1 MLGMHGGFVD
11 NTGDFSIAAA
21 MVILPHVIGG
31 TEVYDQPS
39 AWTTVIE
46 NSDLVVLWGATL
58 FKNNQIGWEPTDHTA
73 YEFMQ
78 KLKEKGTKVISI
90 DPRKTD
96 AAKYF
101 DAEWVAP
108 RPNTDT
114 ALMLALAL
122 AHTLYAEKLYDEK
135 FVNTYTVGFKKFLP
149 YLLGQ
154 KDGQPKTPEWAEK
167 ITTVPADDIRKL
179 ARRMA
184 KGRTMIMSGWAIQR
198 QDHGE
203 QPYWMLVALAAMRG
217 QIGLPGGG
225 FGLSY
230 HYANGGSL
238 TAKHASLGGIDAG
251 ENAVKEQVPYA
262 HGLNDMLLNP
272 GGSVDYNGEKIT
284 YPDIRLIYWA
294 GGNPFSHQMDR
305 NKQIKAWQK
314 PETII
319 VNEPFWSNTAKF
331 ADIVLPANTT
341 FERNDVVSA
350 SEYSGRFVVA
360 MPQLVEPQY
369 ESKSDFDIFTAI
381 SDRLGF
387 KDKFTGGKTE
397 MQWIESIYG
406 EAMTGAKKLNI
417 DMPAFDAFWKGD
429 GYFEFPVPEEA
440 KKYTRFSDYRA
451 DPIANALGTP
461 SDKIEILSL
470 EIEKFGYDDCPPHPT
485 WIEPTEWL
493 GSEETKKHPLHI
505 ISPHPK
511 YRLHSQMDNTWLRDT
526 YEVAGREPLW
536 MNPEDAKARG
546 IGSGDVVRAFNDR
559 GALLAGAIV
568 TDRIRQGV
576 VMLHEGA
583 WYDPDRPGE
592 VGALCKH
599 GNINLVTLDKGTSK
613 LAQGNIANT
622 ALVEVEITGWSP
634 AGGEKYLFKDV
645 GLRISLAH
653 LSDDGVA
660 KRVVIGTKDDAWG
673 STWQQVK
680 ISGWIKRNDVVADL
694 DTIWKEAAPLYY
706 TRCSRCHSLRKPAE
720 FTANQWPHVL
730 KIMTKRAGFSP
741 EQAALVTALL
751 QNHGKGLKV
760 SDAFTQTATPPA
772 PAPAA
777 AVPKIVGTPQL
788 AAKGTQL
795 FQSASCNACHGNDA
809 KTPAMPEYPKLAGQN
824 AECLLKQILDFKKGA
839 RANHVDSVM
848 KDAVQS
854 LSRDDA
860 EAIAY

>member
-1 MLGMHGGFVD
+1 MSISRRAFFERSAALGALVAMPSLARAHSLLTEPLLDASSRLTATHWGIIRAHVEAGRLARVEPFDKDSAAPSPVIQAFMDRVYSPTRVKYPMVRKDFLKNGAKSDRSERGRGDFVRVSWDDALSLVASELQRVKKEHGNEALHAGSTDWHSVGKLHNSPVLVRRLLGLHGGFVD

-39 AWTTVIE
+39 AWPTVID
-46 NSDLVVLWGATL
+46 NSDLVVLWGADL
-58 FKNNQIGWEPTDHTA
+58 FKNNQIGWDPTDHTA

-78 KLKEKGTKVISI
+78 KLKEKGTPVVSI
-90 DPRKTD
+90 DPRMTD

-101 DAEWVAP
+101 GAEWVAP

-114 ALMLALAL
+114 ALMLALA
-122 AHTLYAEKLYDEK
+122 HTLYTEKLYDEK
-135 FVNTYTVGFKKFLP
+135 FVNGYTVGFKKFLP
-149 YLLGQ
+149 YLLGE
-154 KDGQPKTPEWAEK
+154 KDKQPKTPEWAEK

-184 KGRTMIMSGWAIQR
+184 KGRTMLMSGWAIQR

-203 QPYWMLVALAAMRG
+203 QPYWMLVTLAAMLG

-251 ENAVKEQVPYA
+251 DNAVKVSVPYA

-272 GGSVDYNGEKIT
+272 GKSVDYNGEKIT

-314 PETII
+314 PETVI
-319 VNEPFWSNTAKF
+319 VNEPYWTNTAKF

-341 FERNDVVSA
+341 FERNDVVSC

-360 MPQLVEPQY
+360 MPQLIESQH
-369 ESKSDFDIFTAI
+369 ESKSDFDIFTGIA
-381 SDRLGF
+381 DKLGF
-387 KDKFTGGKTE
+387 KDKFTDGKTE
-397 MQWIESIYG
+397 MQWLASIYD
-406 EAMTGAKKLNI
+406 EAVTGAKKDGI

-440 KKYTRFSDYRA
+440 KKYTRFSEYRA

-461 SDKIEILSL
+461 SGKIEIFSL
-470 EIEKFGYDDCPPHPT
+470 AIEKFGYDDCPPHPT
-485 WIEPTEWL
+485 WIEPAEWL
-493 GSEETKKHPLHI
+493 GSDKTDKHPLHI

-536 MNPEDAKARG
+536 MNPADAKTRG
-546 IGSGDVVRAFNDR
+546 IASGDVVRAFNDR

-576 VMLHEGA
+576 VMLQEGA
-583 WYDPDRPGE
+583 WYDPDKPGE
-592 VGALCKH
+592 AGALCKH
-599 GNINLVTLDKGTSK
+599 GNINVVTMDKGTSK
-613 LAQGNIANT
+613 LAQGNVANT
-622 ALVEVEITGWSP
+622 ALVEVEKLQGAVP
-634 AGGEKYLFKDV
+634 A
-645 GLRISLAH
+645 
-653 LSDDGVA
+653 
-660 KRVVIGTKDDAWG
+660 
-673 STWQQVK
+673 
-680 ISGWIKRNDVVADL
+680 
-694 DTIWKEAAPLYY
+694 
-706 TRCSRCHSLRKPAE
+706 
-720 FTANQWPHVL
+720 
-730 KIMTKRAGFSP
+730 
-741 EQAALVTALL
+741 VTAFD
-751 QNHGKGLKV
+751 V
-760 SDAFTQTATPPA
+760 
-772 PAPAA
+772 PAA
-777 AVPKIVGTPQL
+777 
-788 AAKGTQL
+788 
-795 FQSASCNACHGNDA
+795 
-809 KTPAMPEYPKLAGQN
+809 
-824 AECLLKQILDFKKGA
+824 
-839 RANHVDSVM
+839 
-848 KDAVQS
+848 
-854 LSRDDA
+854 
-860 EAIAY
+860 

>member
-1 MLGMHGGFVD
+1 MSISRRAFFERSAALGAFMAMPSLARAHSFLTEPLLDASSRLTATHWGIIRAHVEAGRLSRVEPFDKDSAAPSPVIQAFMDRVYSPTRVKYPMVRKDFLKNGAKSDRSERGRGDFVRVSWDDALSLVASELQRVKKEHGNEAMHAGSTDWHSVGKLHNSPVLVRRLLGLNGGFVD

-39 AWTTVIE
+39 AWTTVID

-78 KLKEKGTKVISI
+78 KLKDKGTPVVSI
-90 DPRKTD
+90 DPRMTD
-96 AAKYF
+96 TAKYF
-101 DAEWVAP
+101 GAEWIAP

-114 ALMLALAL
+114 ALMLALA
-122 AHTLYAEKLYDEK
+122 HTLYTEKLYDEK

-184 KGRTMIMSGWAIQR
+184 KGRTMLMSGWAIQR

-203 QPYWMLVALAAMRG
+203 QPYWMLVTLAAMLG

-262 HGLNDMLLNP
+262 RGLNDMLLNP
-272 GGSVDYNGEKIT
+272 GKTVDFNGEKIT
-284 YPDIRLIYWA
+284 YPDIQLIYWA

-319 VNEPFWSNTAKF
+319 VNEPYWTNTAKF

-350 SEYSGRFVVA
+350 SEYSGRFAVA
-360 MPQLVEPQY
+360 MPQLIESQY
-369 ESKSDFDIFTAI
+369 ESKSDFDIFTGIA
-381 SDRLGF
+381 DKLGF

-397 MQWIESIYG
+397 MQWLELIYN
-406 EAMTGAKKLNI
+406 EAVTGAKKDGI

-440 KKYTRFSDYRA
+440 KKYTRFSEYRA

-461 SDKIEILSL
+461 SGKIEIFSL

-485 WIEPTEWL
+485 WIEPAEWL
-493 GSEETKKHPLHI
+493 GSEKTGKHPLHI

-536 MNPEDAKARG
+536 MNPADAKARG
-546 IGSGDVVRAFNDR
+546 IASGDVVRAFNDR

-576 VMLHEGA
+576 VMLQEGA
-583 WYDPDRPGE
+583 WYDPDKPGE
-592 VGALCKH
+592 AGALCKH

-613 LAQGNIANT
+613 LAQGNVANT
-622 ALVEVEITGWSP
+622 ALVEVEKLQGAAPAVTAFDVP
-634 AGGEKYLFKDV
+634 AG
-645 GLRISLAH
+645 A
-653 LSDDGVA
+653 
-660 KRVVIGTKDDAWG
+660 
-673 STWQQVK
+673 
-680 ISGWIKRNDVVADL
+680 
-694 DTIWKEAAPLYY
+694 
-706 TRCSRCHSLRKPAE
+706 
-720 FTANQWPHVL
+720 
-730 KIMTKRAGFSP
+730 
-741 EQAALVTALL
+741 
-751 QNHGKGLKV
+751 
-760 SDAFTQTATPPA
+760 
-772 PAPAA
+772 
-777 AVPKIVGTPQL
+777 
-788 AAKGTQL
+788 
-795 FQSASCNACHGNDA
+795 
-809 KTPAMPEYPKLAGQN
+809 
-824 AECLLKQILDFKKGA
+824 
-839 RANHVDSVM
+839 
-848 KDAVQS
+848 
-854 LSRDDA
+854 
-860 EAIAY
+860 